1 MKVSFL
7 DLVVCLYCK
16 KPLHLATS
24 AVWDGEEVMT
34 GVLECASCK
43 RVYPIREGIPRLL
56 PDELTNELQETAQAF
71 SDQWQLLFTLREESR
86 QELLS
91 YLSPLTEEVFRDKL
105 VLDAGCGMGKFT
117 YWAGRSKAKQVIGID
132 LSHSVEVA
140 YRHTHHLPNVHIAQA
155 DIYNLPFKPE
165 FDVIYSIGVLH
176 HLPKSQRGFN
186 RLVDL
191 LKPGGLIFVWV
202 YGREGNL
209 LYITFAD
216 PIRKWITS
224 KLPFRINVLL
234 AKLVASLLWVAI
246 KLIYL
251 PLNRV
256 GSTTLA
262 RCLPYNSYFLY
273 FSDLGL
279 KLFEGTVLDKMTP
292 PISKYY
298 SQGDFT
304 CWFEDASLVDIHIS
318 QRNGNSW
325 RGFGVKREAEERS
338 L

>member
-1 MKVSFL
+1 M
-7 DLVVCLYCK
+7 
-16 KPLHLATS
+16 
-24 AVWDGEEVMT
+24 WDGQEVVM
-34 GVLECASCK
+34 GALECASCK
-43 RVYPIREGIPRLL
+43 RVYPIRGGIPRLL

-71 SDQWQLLFTLREESR
+71 GNQWQLFSTLREENQ

-105 VLDAGCGMGKFT
+105 VLDAGCGTGKFT
-117 YWAGRSKAKQVIGID
+117 YWAGRSEAKQVIGID

-140 YRHTHHLPNVHIAQA
+140 HRHTRHLPNVHIAQA
-155 DIYNLPFKPE
+155 DIYNLPFKPD

-176 HLPKSQRGFN
+176 HLPKSQQGFN

-202 YGREGNL
+202 YGQEGNF

-224 KLPFRINVLL
+224 RLPLRINAFL

-246 KLIYL
+246 KVIYL

-256 GSTTLA
+256 GSATLA
-262 RCLPYNSYFLY
+262 RRLPYNSYFLY
-273 FSDLGL
+273 FSDLGF

-298 SQGDFT
+298 SREDFSR
-304 CWFEDASLVDIHIS
+304 WFEDASLVDIHIS

-325 RGFGVKREAEERS
+325 RGFGVKREPKEKT

>member
-1 MKVSFL
+1 
-7 DLVVCLYCK
+7 
-16 KPLHLATS
+16 
-24 AVWDGEEVMT
+24 VWDGEEVVM
-34 GVLECASCK
+34 GALECASCK

-56 PDELTNELQETAQAF
+56 PDELAHELQETAQAF
-71 SDQWQLLFTLREESR
+71 SNQWQLLATLREENW

-140 YRHTHHLPNVHIAQA
+140 YRHTRHLPNVHIAQA
-155 DIYNLPFKPE
+155 DMYNLPFKSE

-176 HLPKSQRGFN
+176 HLPESQRGFN
-186 RLVDL
+186 RLVDF

-209 LYITFAD
+209 LYITLAD

-224 KLPFRINVLL
+224 RLPFLINVLL
-234 AKLVASLLWVAI
+234 AKLVASLLWVTI
-246 KLIYL
+246 KVVYL

-256 GSTTLA
+256 GSATFA
-262 RCLPYNSYFLY
+262 CCLPYNSYFLY
-273 FSDLGL
+273 FNKLGF

-292 PISKYY
+292 PIAKYY
-298 SQGDFT
+298 SREDFAR
-304 CWFEDASLVDIHIS
+304 WFEDASLVDIHVS

-325 RGFGVKREAEERS
+325 RGFGVKGEPKERS